1 MPDVSRVVV
10 VRVLVSQDEMA
21 ENTISRC
28 TLSW

>member
-10 VRVLVSQDEMA
+10 VRVLISQDEMA
-21 ENTISRC
+21 EDSIGRC